1 MAQSA
6 RLITPQGE
14 TIELTPE
21 TYRQVRKLLAT
32 RTRRRSRAK
41 IAEIIRATYGKYAGG
56 VALTETLLAERADER
71 AREKAILDRLH
82 G

>member
-1 MAQSA
+1 MTQTA

-21 TYRQVRKLLAT
+21 IYRQVRKLLAT

-41 IAEIIRATYGKYAGG
+41 TAEAIRATYGKYAGG
-56 VALTETLLAERADER
+56 VALTEALMAERTDER
-71 AREKAILDRLH
+71 AREKAKLTRLH